1 MKVSS
6 SCLTDGNLVCDDI
19 VNIRFEA
26 EMIITKSR
34 ELAATPCLRP
44 ATPILDTLD
53 LNYTFNT
60 PQPLELLI

>member
-1 MKVSS
+1 M
-6 SCLTDGNLVCDDI
+6 
-19 VNIRFEA
+19 
-26 EMIITKSR
+26 TKSR